1 MKQFAVIGLGRFG
14 SSVARTL
21 AQMGHEVLAIDTS
34 EERVDAISQEVT
46 RAVQLDAMDEDSLQ
60 AVGIRNFDTVVV
72 AIGENIQASIL
83 VALILKELGVKH
95 VVVKA
100 SNELHG
106 KVLEKIGVD
115 KVIYPER
122 DMGTRLAR
130 YLGSKHLVDYLD
142 LSPDYSIVEVEV
154 DERMAGKTLAQL
166 DLRAR
171 KGLSVVAIRRGA
183 NIIMGPGGDDAVQRG
198 DILVVIGGKRDLEK
212 LESGR

>member
-34 EERVDAISQEVT
+34 EERVDAVSEVVT

-100 SNELHG
+100 ANELHG

-122 DMGTRLAR
+122 DMGVRLAR
-130 YLGSKHLVDYLD
+130 YLGSRHLVDYLD

-154 DERMAGKTLAQL
+154 DERMAGKTLAQM

-171 KGLSVVAIRRGA
+171 KGLSVVAIRRGPS
-183 NIIMGPGGDDAVQRG
+183 IIMGPGGDDAVQRG
-198 DILVVIGGKRDLEK
+198 DILVVIGGKRDLER
-212 LESGR
+212 LEGGR